1 MTDSLS
7 LFLDCPLTRRH
18 QKVYYTQIGRSSD
31 LLLSLNAFPS
41 DLIATVAKGLF
52 STFIELTA
60 AGTVADF
67 HGIPF
72 SSLSEMSFGQEPN
85 ASQI

>member
-1 MTDSLS
+1 M
-7 LFLDCPLTRRH
+7 
-18 QKVYYTQIGRSSD
+18 QIGRSSD
-31 LLLSLNAFPS
+31 LLLFPNAFPS
-41 DLIATVAKGLF
+41 ELIETVAKVVF

-72 SSLSEMSFGQEPN
+72 SSLSERRFGQEPN
-85 ASQI
+85 ASQM

>member
-1 MTDSLS
+1 
-7 LFLDCPLTRRH
+7 
-18 QKVYYTQIGRSSD
+18 
-31 LLLSLNAFPS
+31 
-41 DLIATVAKGLF
+41 VAKGLF